1 MNQQKSLL
9 RISELLSRFKIQ
21 VGILNANAQLDINI
35 VAEDILI
42 PILNIAYNCNFKNAK
57 YSEDDAR
64 FPALDLLDKDN
75 RVAIQITSTATIE
88 KVKKTLKG
96 IIVNNFHSQFDTF
109 YIYIITQKQ
118 NSYDKNILK
127 ATTGNSFLFTEKN
140 ILDEKDLYIK
150 ISSLPYD
157 DILIIEKLLEKQF
170 SDLVN
175 YDNKIQTEITQI
187 IAKMKINYEE
197 EFIISEIEGA
207 SKTRQIWLTKKIF
220 LEQKLPTISDINQQF
235 TIYSQIAEATDKI
248 AFYNNQISN
257 SLIQISQ

>member
-42 PILNIAYNCNFKNAK
+42 PILNIAYNCNLRNAK
-57 YSEDDAR
+57 YSEHDAK
-64 FPALDLLDKDN
+64 FPALDLLDNEN
-75 RVAIQITSTATIE
+75 RIAIQITSTSTIE
-88 KVKKTLKG
+88 KIKNTIKG
-96 IIVNNFHSQFDTF
+96 IIKNDFQSQFDNF

-118 NSYDKNILK
+118 NTYDKTILNTTTKNLFSFTDKNI
-127 ATTGNSFLFTEKN
+127 
-140 ILDEKDLYIK
+140 IDEKDLYKK
-150 ISSLPYD
+150 IASLTFD
-157 DILIIEKLLEKQF
+157 NILKIEKLLENQF
-170 SDLVN
+170 SDLVKD
-175 YDNKIQTEITQI
+175 DNTIQNEISKVIT
-187 IAKMKINYEE
+187 KMKVNYEE
-197 EFIISEIEGA
+197 EFIVSEIEGA

-257 SLIQISQ
+257 SLTLINK